1 MGLPGPGK
9 DLPCDTGQHIHN
21 FDTNGLLRKYSEC
34 EGSLFARLK
43 SCLKLKKKILL
54 VNRKFVKSWIYK
66 KGLNFGR
73 FTGSKVVKNV
83 QKLNSGIDSCFEFE
97 YSLKGIFD
105 RDFTSWS

>member
-66 KGLNFGR
+66 KGLNFG
-73 FTGSKVVKNV
+73 SKTF
-83 QKLNSGIDSCFEFE
+83 NSGID
-97 YSLKGIFD
+97 
-105 RDFTSWS
+105 